1 MDEIFKKFDNINS
14 NNIYGLTDE
23 LKVLYIY
30 NFFIK
35 AKKNILILTSSL
47 FEANKFYKKMKTYT
61 NNVFFFPMDDFLT
74 SVAVATSPEFK
85 AQRLF
90 TINSIKNLDKTII
103 ITNLTGFLKFLPNKN
118 VVDKA
123 IIKLEESIVIKRKK
137 LEETLVYFGYQKESL
152 VTSTGEYSIRGFVID
167 VFPFNYDNPIR
178 IEMFGDTIESLRE
191 FDNSSQLSIKKIDK
205 AEILPFTE
213 IISSNYSS
221 ICDYLKEPTVFKIDS
236 ELINNSYHYLQ
247 EEIFNYKLSNEIDK
261 NHNYMFNMED
271 ISINKIININ
281 NIGINDSSASVFN
294 AQCIENFK
302 GNLELLKEY
311 VNSKINKYTINFF
324 VINSNILEELK
335 KIFNYDTKI
344 NFINKKINS
353 GFIIDNNIYISE
365 NDIYESS
372 KATEEYTLIKIGT
385 KIKSFSDII
394 KGDYVVHR
402 DHGIGVYGGV
412 ITLNANGF
420 NKDYILINYS
430 GNDKVYVP
438 VEKIST
444 IYKYSDKD
452 SAKPKINKLGGT
464 TWEKTKKI
472 VKDKIADIYDEL
484 LRLYSERKKATV
496 TPYISFPEEEIFS
509 NDFEYTET
517 SDQLKCIKEIDKDL
531 KNNIPMDRLL
541 CGDVGF
547 GKTEVAFRSMFK
559 TVMNGYQVAYLCP
572 TTILSKQQYEVA
584 IKRFKKFNLNISLL
598 NRFTT
603 AKETE
608 KIMTNL
614 KNGKVDIIFGT
625 HRLLNKSIK
634 YFDLGLL
641 IIDEEQRFGVMQ
653 KEKIKEIKKNV
664 NVLILSATPIP
675 RTLKMSMSGLK
686 DLSILDTPPQNR
698 YPVQTY
704 VLEENEVLI
713 KNIIYKE
720 MSRNGQVFLLYNNV
734 KKIEAMH
741 ARINKLVPDARICFA
756 HGQMNKSELEKI
768 IEEFILYK
776 YDVLICSTII
786 ETGIDIPN
794 VNSLIIIDAQNFG
807 LSQLYQLR
815 GRVGRS
821 SKIGY
826 SYLMYNKNKVLTENA
841 IKRLKAIKEFT
852 ELGSGYKIA
861 LRDLSIRGAGDLL
874 GREQAGFIDSV
885 GFNLYTQMI
894 KEVMSEIKGEEV
906 KSDDDKQPLLT
917 VDTHIS
923 PEYVSDENIRIEIHN
938 LINKIEDFKSL
949 NEIRSEIEDR
959 FGTIDEK
966 IEIYM
971 YEEWFE
977 KLTEKL
983 KISKLIQNK
992 DKIEIFLP
1000 SNLSSKINGEKLFLQ
1015 TYSINENFKLRYQ
1028 MNSIIISL
1036 KINNPN
1042 KHFIYDL
1049 VDLLLAI
1056 ESQVV

>member
-1 MDEIFKKFDNINS
+1 MDEILKKLNNINF

-30 NFFIK
+30 NYY
-35 AKKNILILTSSL
+35 NNTNDNLLIITSSL
-47 FEANKFYKKMKTYT
+47 FEANKFYKKMKTYI

-90 TINSIKNLDKTII
+90 TINNINKTKKSVIV
-103 ITNLTGFLKFLPNKN
+103 TNLTGFLKFLPNKN
-118 VVDKA
+118 ILDKA
-123 IIKLEESIVIKRKK
+123 IINLENNKIIKRDKF
-137 LEETLVYFGYQKESL
+137 EDTLNQFGYQKESL
-152 VTSTGEYSIRGFVID
+152 VTSTGEYSIRGFIID
-167 VFPFNYDNPIR
+167 IFPFNYDNPIR
-178 IEMFGDTIESLRE
+178 IEMFGDKIESLRE
-191 FDNSSQLSIKKIDK
+191 FDNNSQLSIKQINNV
-205 AEILPFTE
+205 EILPFTE
-213 IISSNYSS
+213 ILSSNFFS
-221 ICDYLKEPTVFKIDS
+221 IYDYLKEPTVFKIDS
-236 ELINNSYHYLQ
+236 ELINNSYKHLQ
-247 EEIFNYKLSNEIDK
+247 EEIFNYKLSNNVDE
-261 NHNYMFNMED
+261 NHKYMFNMEE
-271 ISINKIININ
+271 INIKNIININ
-281 NIGINDSSASVFN
+281 NIGNNDSSIFDFKTQS
-294 AQCIENFK
+294 IENFK
-302 GNLELLKEY
+302 GNLNLLKDFII
-311 VNSKINKYTINFF
+311 SKLNNFNIVFMINNQKLLN
-324 VINSNILEELK
+324 ELK
-335 KIFNYDTKI
+335 IMFNFDKQNKIK
-344 NFINKKINS
+344 FINEYINE

-365 NDIYESS
+365 NDIYENS
-372 KATEEYTLIKIGT
+372 KTVDEQTMIKIGT
-385 KIKSFSDII
+385 KIKSFSDIL

-402 DHGIGVYGGV
+402 DHGIGIYGGV
-412 ITLNANGF
+412 ITLNTNGF
-420 NKDYILINYS
+420 NKDYILINYL

-452 SAKPKINKLGGT
+452 SVKPKINKLGGT
-464 TWEKTKKI
+464 TWEKTKKN
-472 VKDKIADIYDEL
+472 VKEKIADIYEEL
-484 LRLYSERKKATV
+484 LSLYTERKKVTV
-496 TPYISFPEEEIFS
+496 TPYVSFPEEEMFS
-509 NDFEYTET
+509 KDFEYTET
-517 SDQLKCIKEIDKDL
+517 LDQIKCIKEIDNDL
-531 KNNIPMDRLL
+531 KKTTPMDRLL

-547 GKTEVAFRSMFK
+547 GKTEVAFRSVFK
-559 TVMNGYQVAYLCP
+559 TVMNGFQVAYLCP

-584 IKRFKKFNLNISLL
+584 IKRFKKFNLNIALL

-603 AKETE
+603 KKATE
-608 KIMTNL
+608 DIIKNL
-614 KNGKVDIIFGT
+614 KNGKIDIIFGT
-625 HRLLNKSIK
+625 HRLLNKNIK

-664 NVLILSATPIP
+664 NVLVLSATPIP

-686 DLSILDTPPQNR
+686 DLSILDTPPQDR

-704 VLEENEVLI
+704 VLEESDILI
-713 KNIIYKE
+713 KDIIYKE

-734 KKIEAMH
+734 KKIDEMYSKIK
-741 ARINKLVPDARICFA
+741 RLVPDAKVCYA
-756 HGQMNKSELEKI
+756 HGQMNKLELEKK
-768 IEEFILYK
+768 IEDFILYK
-776 YDVLICSTII
+776 FDVLICSTII

-821 SKIGY
+821 NKIGY
-826 SYLMYNKNKVLTENA
+826 SYLMYNKNKILTENA

-906 KSDDDKQPLLT
+906 ISIEDKQPLLT

-938 LINKIEDFKSL
+938 MINKIEDLKSL
-949 NEIRSEIEDR
+949 KEIKSEIEDR
-959 FGTIDEK
+959 FGSIDKK

-977 KLTEKL
+977 KLTQKL
-983 KISKLIQNK
+983 KITKVLQTK
-992 DKIEIFLP
+992 DKIEIYLP
-1000 SNLSSKINGEKLFLQ
+1000 QILSSKINGEKLFLQ

-1036 KINNPN
+1036 KTNNSN
-1042 KHFIYDL
+1042 KHYIYDL

-1056 ESQVV
+1056 ESH